1 MKKLYAI
8 GALLLIFIATWW
20 LVALPVN
27 TISAMPPDQT
37 ILKLSEK
44 MLYAVKT
51 ESETDSLEKELASL
65 KMDDMIVGLSNDAA

>member
-1 MKKLYAI
+1 M
-8 GALLLIFIATWW
+8 
-20 LVALPVN
+20 ALPVN